1 MAAPRMGGM
10 MAALTIHDRSA
21 MGRGVDS
28 FTLDDIPDR
37 LTIRDLIRTRVRDEV
52 ARYNLRPVETFR
64 GLVAPEGA
72 VQEALGY
79 RLRTPRRIDWE
90 RQADAAI
97 TAFGRN
103 GFFILVNGRQ
113 VTELDQEITVAD
125 TEDVAFVKLVQLIGG

>member
-1 MAAPRMGGM
+1 MAT
-10 MAALTIHDRSA
+10 LTIHDRTA

-28 FTLDDIPDR
+28 FVIDDLPDR
-37 LTIRDLIRTRVRDEV
+37 ITIRDLIRTRVRDEV
-52 ARYNLRPVETFR
+52 ARYNLKPAPTFR
-64 GLVAPEGA
+64 GLVAPDGA

-97 TAFGRN
+97 TAFMRN

-113 VTELDQEITVAD
+113 ATELDEEIQVID
-125 TEDVAFVKLVQLIGG
+125 TEDVAFVKLVQLVGG